1 MNSNISIWVEI
12 FDPLT
17 ELVWREFDTLKEAM
31 SEVKIWNLDK
41 LGYKLRWVAAERVG
55 DEYRTFAYASTE
67 KEIKQKAKEWNTSK
81 V

>member
-12 FDPLT
+12 FDPSS

-41 LGYKLRWVAAERVG
+41 LGYKLRWVAAERVR
-55 DEYRTFAYASTE
+55 DEYRTFAYADTE
-67 KEIKQKAKEWNTSK
+67 EEIKEKAKLWQT
-81 V
+81 